1 MADTGNGAAAA
12 RIFSDHL
19 GKLMAALLVSAVLG
33 LFVMWQ
39 KVVLQEERHT
49 AMLRIDEIQ
58 SANIQGMQVQHAEMM
73 RTIELLRERQGVNIR
88 AIESLATLING
99 VVSMNSEQ
107 QYQIGL
113 LQERARLL
121 ERRAPAEQ
129 P

>member
-12 RIFSDHL
+12 RRLSDHL
-19 GKLMAALLVSAVLG
+19 EKVVYGLLMAAILG
-33 LFVMWQ
+33 LFLMWQ
-39 KVVLQEERHT
+39 KVVLQEERHA